1 MSDAYITKGTRI
13 RARWL
18 QSTNASLAGCQP
30 KVGAVSREVTGI
42 VRHVYGTRPDGG
54 EVTFYIDPDAWD
66 GPTVSDCSCG
76 GPHVAVKAAWVVGA
90 EEKSE

>member
-1 MSDAYITKGTRI
+1 MSHYITKGTRI
-13 RARWL
+13 RATWI
-18 QSTNASLAGCQP
+18 QSTSASLAGCQP
-30 KVGAVSREVTGI
+30 KVGAVARDVAGI

-54 EVTFYIDPDAWD
+54 DITFYVDADAWD

-90 EEKSE
+90 EETSK